1 MNCHSFRR
9 AHVLYV
15 DDLLSGT
22 LMEQAR
28 AHIASCT
35 TCAKHDRVV
44 RRGMMLVRN
53 LPPMEP
59 SAQFSE
65 RLAARLAEC
74 RQELDAR
81 GGVWDENDP
90 CVPTSVSPDSAWRD
104 AAARRGWSAR
114 HAWLAAAAGVAIVA
128 TVAASDWGSAPRDLI
143 MPPVAA
149 SAPPP
154 FTLPP
159 MVSAELVQA
168 AAAGNPMWPMA
179 LLMEDGASQFLT
191 ATYADPTIQLAT
203 FER

>member
-1 MNCHSFRR
+1 M
-9 AHVLYV
+9 

-22 LMEQAR
+22 LMGEAR
-28 AHIASCT
+28 GHVAH
-35 TCAKHDRVV
+35 CAACAEHDRVV

-53 LPPMEP
+53 LPAVSV

-74 RQELDAR
+74 KQQMDAR
-81 GGVWDENDP
+81 GGVWDKDDP
-90 CVPTSVSPDSAWRD
+90 CVPTSVTADSAWRD
-104 AAARRGWSAR
+104 ATTRRSWSAR
-114 HAWLAAAAGVAIVA
+114 HLWLAAAASVAMVA
-128 TVAASDWGSAPRDLI
+128 TVAASDWGSAPRELM

-191 ATYADPTIQLAT
+191 ATYADPNIQLAT